1 MTIEVEPEMLGLPPE
16 ATEDQVKTAI
26 KAGAQAVE
34 DLAAERTKAEAAD
47 ADKAKAEGELAN
59 ACGERDA
66 AKTELENCK
75 KELEDTKTALANE
88 KAQHEKTKQLK
99 TAPAVK
105 PGKIALSNED
115 VGRSNQRVALVN
127 EKQKA
132 GLDYISAWMAAKAEN
147 PELFT
152 K

>member
-1 MTIEVEPEMLGLPPE
+1 MDPKILKEKLGLPPE
-16 ATEDQVKTAI
+16 ATDEQIFEAI
-26 KAGAQAVE
+26 EAG
-34 DLAAERTKAEAAD
+34 RKAEAEKAAAVQKAE

-59 ACGERDA
+59 ACGERDE

-99 TAPAVK
+99 TEPAVK

-127 EKQKA
+127 EKQKS

>member
-1 MTIEVEPEMLGLPPE
+1 MTIEVKPEMLGLPPE

-34 DLAAERTKAEAAD
+34 DIAAERTKAEAAD
-47 ADKAKAEGELAN
+47 ADKAKAEGKLAN

-127 EKQKA
+127 EKQKS